1 MRVPNVGEE
10 FGRYRLDRVLGQGG
24 MGIVFAATDPRLGRT
39 VALKVITGVLA
50 QSPEFRARFQAEA
63 AALARLDSPYVIAI
77 HDHDEVDG
85 TPYIVTQYVDG
96 ADLGTLLKERG
107 PLPAR
112 QALLLCAQL
121 ARGLADAHRVGVI
134 HRDVK
139 PGNVLLRGAGTDDVH
154 AYLCDFGIARADG
167 IEGPAP
173 TAAGMVAGTW
183 SYLSPERTAGLPAS
197 PASDLYA
204 LGCLLWAC
212 LTGREPYQGT
222 DVQVALAHQTA
233 PIPQLPGSG
242 RLVDGLN
249 AVIARAL
256 AKEPAERYD
265 DAALLRA
272 DLERLVALAPEE
284 TVEAPTADP
293 GAVTAVRPTGGSGQ
307 GRSAA
312 PPPPPPPPPMPAG
325 GAGAAPTAPSQPHEP
340 RRSRAG
346 LLLGIGV
353 VVLALVAGGVAWTLL
368 RGDDEKDDGDRTTA
382 GTPAGILGDRDGD
395 GFGDVVIT
403 QARDGLEPPS
413 ALYTVPSNGKQFG
426 TPVRTL
432 PAAPTFIT
440 TLGDVDGDARDDVVW
455 VDEEDDVLS
464 ATTQPAEGEPWTAR
478 LTLDPAWEITRS
490 SATLGDVDGDGLDDL
505 ILIGDTEGGVGVHV
519 SLAGKKTFEPLSQ
532 WYRSPHA
539 ASGFGTWLWTG
550 DMDGDGDDEVL
561 LWTDAE
567 ETEEPVRGRIDMLTA
582 NEAGDGFEQLAKERE
597 FTDPKVNPGIAPW
610 MIGDTDG
617 DGRDEIVA
625 VGIIPLGDGVYD
637 LGGRLHTYELED
649 GEIPQRQWWRNLS
662 EAELEDPA
670 RNVLGIALRLGIS
683 DVNGDGK
690 ADVVQFVEALD
701 PNGKEAKDEERELQ
715 LWVMLSDGKEFG
727 DPQLW
732 STVDC
737 STQCADIWTMMS
749 GG

>member
-50 QSPEFRARFQAEA
+50 RSPEFRARFQAEA

-96 ADLGTLLKERG
+96 ADLGTLLKEQG
-107 PLPAR
+107 SLPAR

-121 ARGLADAHRVGVI
+121 ARGLGDAHRVGVV

-139 PGNVLLRGAGTDDVH
+139 PGNVLLRGAGTDDLH
-154 AYLCDFGIARADG
+154 AYLCDFGIARSEG
-167 IEGPAP
+167 IDGPAP
-173 TAAGMVAGTW
+173 TATGMVAGTW

-222 DVQVALAHQTA
+222 DVQIALAHQTA

-242 RLVDGLN
+242 AFVDGLN

-256 AKEPAERYD
+256 AKDPADRYD
-265 DAALLRA
+265 DAAVLRA
-272 DLERLVALAPEE
+272 DLERLAAIAPDE
-284 TVEAPTADP
+284 TVQPPTADP
-293 GAVTAVRPTGGSGQ
+293 GAVTALRPAGAPTH
-307 GRSAA
+307 
-312 PPPPPPPPPMPAG
+312 PPPPPPSPAG
-325 GAGAAPTAPSQPHEP
+325 GAGAAPTAPSQP
-340 RRSRAG
+340 RRSGGRRTG
-346 LLLGIGV
+346 LLVGIGIA
-353 VVLALVAGGVAWTLL
+353 VLALVVGGIAWTLL
-368 RGDDEKDDGDRTTA
+368 RGDDDQGDGDGSAA
-382 GTPAGILGDRDGD
+382 GEKPAGILGDRDGD
-395 GFGDVVIT
+395 GLGDVVLT

-426 TPVRTL
+426 TPVKTL
-432 PAAPTFIT
+432 PAAPTFVT
-440 TLGDVDGDARDDVVW
+440 TVGDVDGDARDDVVW
-455 VDEEDDVLS
+455 VDEEDDVLT
-464 ATTQPAEGEPWTAR
+464 ATVQPAEGEPWTSR
-478 LTLDPAWEITRS
+478 LTLDPAWEISRS
-490 SATLGDVDGDGLDDL
+490 SAVLGDIDGDGLDDL
-505 ILIGDTEGGVGVHV
+505 ILVGDTEGGVGIHV
-519 SLAGKKTFEPLSQ
+519 SSAGDKEFEPLSQ

-539 ASGFGTWLWTG
+539 GAGGFGVWLWTG

-567 ETEEPVRGRIDMLTA
+567 EDEEPVRGRIDMLTA
-582 NEAGDGFEQLAKERE
+582 NEARDGFEQLAEERE

-610 MIGDTDG
+610 MVGDVDG

-637 LGGRLHTYELED
+637 LGGRLHTYELAGD
-649 GEIPQRQWWRNLS
+649 EIPQRQWWRNLS
-662 EAELEDPA
+662 GPELEDPA
-670 RNVLGIALRLGIS
+670 RNVQGVALRLGIS

-690 ADVVQFVEALD
+690 ADVVQFVEALGPD
-701 PNGKEAKDEERELQ
+701 GTEATDEERELQ
-715 LWVMLSDGKEFG
+715 LWVMLSDGTAFG

-732 STVDC
+732 SNVDC
-737 STQCADIWTMMS
+737 STQCADVWTMLS

>member
-121 ARGLADAHRVGVI
+121 ARGLGDAHRVGVI

-197 PASDLYA
+197 PGSDLYA

-242 RLVDGLN
+242 QLVDGLN

-256 AKEPAERYD
+256 AKDPAERYD

-272 DLERLVALAPEE
+272 DLERLAALAPEE

-293 GAVTAVRPTGGSGQ
+293 GAVTAVRPTGGSGP
-307 GRSAA
+307 GRPAA
-312 PPPPPPPPPMPAG
+312 PPPPPPPPSPAG
-325 GAGAAPTAPSQPHEP
+325 SAGAAPTAPSQPRKP

-346 LLLGIGV
+346 LLIGIGV
-353 VVLALVAGGVAWTLL
+353 VVLALVAGGLAWALL
-368 RGDDEKDDGDRTTA
+368 RGDDKEDGKAADEKPTR
-382 GTPAGILGDRDGD
+382 ILGDSDGD
-395 GFGDVVIT
+395 GLGDVVIT
-403 QARDGLEPPS
+403 QARDGLEPPT
-413 ALYTVPSNGKQFG
+413 ALYTVPSDGKQFG
-426 TPVRTL
+426 TPVRAL
-432 PAAPTFIT
+432 AAAQTFIT
-440 TLGDVDGDARDDVVW
+440 TVGDVDGDARSDVVW
-455 VDEEDDVLS
+455 VDEEDDVLT
-464 ATTQPAEGEPWTAR
+464 ATVQSAEGDPWTAE
-478 LTLDPAWEITRS
+478 LTLDPAWEISPS
-490 SATLGDVDGDGLDDL
+490 SAALGDVNGDGRDDL
-505 ILIGDTEGGVGVHV
+505 VLLGDIEGGLGVHV
-519 SLAGKKTFEPLSQ
+519 SFAGEETFEPLSH

-539 ASGFGTWLWTG
+539 AASGFGNWLWTG

-567 ETEEPVRGRIDMLTA
+567 EDEKPIRGRIDMLTA
-582 NEAGDGFEQLAKERE
+582 NEAGDGFEQLARERE

-610 MIGDTDG
+610 MIGDVDG

-625 VGIIPLGDGVYD
+625 VGLIPLGDGAYD
-637 LGGRLHTYELED
+637 LGGRLHTYELA
-649 GEIPQRQWWRNLS
+649 GAGIPAREWWRNLS
-662 EAELEDPA
+662 KPELKDPA
-670 RNVLGIALRLGIS
+670 KNVQGIAIRLGIS

-690 ADVVQFVEALD
+690 ADVVQFVEALGPD
-701 PNGKEAKDEERELQ
+701 GKEAEDEERELE
-715 LWVMLSDGKEFG
+715 LWVMLSDGTAFG

-732 STVDC
+732 SKVDC
-737 STQCADIWTMMS
+737 STQCGDVWVMLS
-749 GG
+749 GS

>member
-96 ADLGTLLKERG
+96 ADLGTLLKDQG
-107 PLPAR
+107 PMPAR

-121 ARGLADAHRVGVI
+121 ARGLGDAHRVGVI

-154 AYLCDFGIARADG
+154 AYLCDFGIARSDG
-167 IEGPAP
+167 IDGPAP
-173 TAAGMVAGTW
+173 TATGMVAGTW

-204 LGCLLWAC
+204 LGCLLWTC
-212 LTGREPYQGT
+212 LTGHEPYQGT

-242 RLVDGLN
+242 QLVDGLN
-249 AVIARAL
+249 AVIAKAL
-256 AKEPAERYD
+256 AKDPAERYD
-265 DAALLRA
+265 DAAVLRA
-272 DLERLVALAPEE
+272 DLERLAALAPDE
-284 TVEAPTADP
+284 TIEAPVSAP
-293 GAVTAVRPTGGSGQ
+293 GAVTAVRPTG
-307 GRSAA
+307 SAA
-312 PPPPPPPPPMPAG
+312 PPPPPPPPSPAG
-325 GAGAAPTAPSQPHEP
+325 SGGAAPTAPSQPRSPH
-340 RRSRAG
+340 RRRAG
-346 LLLGIGV
+346 LLIGVGV
-353 VVLALVAGGVAWTLL
+353 VVLALVIGGIAWALL
-368 RGDDEKDDGDRTTA
+368 RGDDDGADGDEAAKEKPA
-382 GTPAGILGDRDGD
+382 GTFGDRNGD
-395 GFGDVVIT
+395 GYGDVVLT

-413 ALYTVPSNGKQFG
+413 AVYTVPSNGKQFG
-426 TPVRTL
+426 TPVRAL
-432 PAAPTFIT
+432 PAAPSFIT
-440 TLGDVDGDARDDVVW
+440 TVGDVDGDAREDVVW
-455 VDEEDDVLS
+455 VDEEDDVLT
-464 ATTQPAEGEPWTAR
+464 ATVQPAEGDPWTSR
-478 LTLDPAWEITRS
+478 LTLDPAWEISRA
-490 SATLGDVDGDGLDDL
+490 SAVLGDVDGDGLDDL
-505 ILIGDTEGGVGVHV
+505 VLLGDTEGGVGVHV
-519 SLAGKKTFEPLSQ
+519 SLAGDKEFEPPSQ

-539 ASGFGTWLWTG
+539 EASGFGTWLWTG

-567 ETEEPVRGRIDMLTA
+567 EDEEPVRGRIDMLTA
-582 NEAGDGFEQLAKERE
+582 NEARDGFEQLAKERE

-610 MIGDTDG
+610 MIGDVDG

-625 VGIIPLGDGVYD
+625 VGIIPLGGGSYD
-637 LGGRLHTYELED
+637 LGGRLHTYELD
-649 GEIPQRQWWRNLS
+649 GDEIPQRQWWRNLS
-662 EAELEDPA
+662 ETELKDPA
-670 RNVLGIALRLGIS
+670 KNVQGIALRLGIS

-690 ADVVQFVEALD
+690 ADVVQFVEALG
-701 PNGKEAKDEERELQ
+701 PNGKEAKDEERALQ
-715 LWVMLSDGKEFG
+715 LWVMLSDGTAFG

-737 STQCADIWTMMS
+737 STQCADNWTMLS

>member
-96 ADLGTLLKERG
+96 ADLGSQLKDHG
-107 PLPAR
+107 PMHAR

-121 ARGLADAHRVGVI
+121 ARGLGDAHRVGVI

-154 AYLCDFGIARADG
+154 AYLCDFGIARSDG
-167 IEGPAP
+167 IDSPAP
-173 TAAGMVAGTW
+173 TATGMVAGTW

-204 LGCLLWAC
+204 LGCLLWTC

-233 PIPQLPGSG
+233 PIPQLAGSG
-242 RLVDGLN
+242 AFVDGLN
-249 AVIARAL
+249 AVISRAL
-256 AKEPAERYD
+256 AKDPAERYD
-265 DAALLRA
+265 DAAVLRA
-272 DLERLVALAPEE
+272 DLERLAALAPDE
-284 TVEAPTADP
+284 TLEAPVSAP
-293 GAVTAVRPTGGSGQ
+293 GAVTVVRPAGPAT
-307 GRSAA
+307 
-312 PPPPPPPPPMPAG
+312 PPPPPPPPPSVAG
-325 GAGAAPTAPSQPHEP
+325 SGGSAPTAPSQPRTA
-340 RRSRAG
+340 RRRRAG
-346 LLLGIGV
+346 LLVGIGI
-353 VVLALVAGGVAWTLL
+353 VVLALVVGGIAWTLL
-368 RGDDEKDDGDRTTA
+368 RGDDDQEDGGKAAEGKPAGVFGDRN
-382 GTPAGILGDRDGD
+382 GDGLGD
-395 GFGDVVIT
+395 VLVT
-403 QARDGLEPPS
+403 QSRDGLEPPS

-426 TPVRTL
+426 TPLREL
-432 PAAPTFIT
+432 PAAPTFLT
-440 TLGDVDGDARDDVVW
+440 TVGDVDGDARDDVVW
-455 VDEEDDVLS
+455 VDEEDDVLT
-464 ATTQPAEGEPWTAR
+464 ATVQPAEGDPWTSR
-478 LTLDPAWEITRS
+478 LTLDPAWEISRA
-490 SATLGDVDGDGLDDL
+490 SAVLGDIDGDGLDDL
-505 ILIGDTEGGVGVHV
+505 VLLGDTEGGVGIHV
-519 SLAGKKTFEPLSQ
+519 SFAEEKAFEPLSQ

-539 ASGFGTWLWTG
+539 EASGFGTWLWTG

-567 ETEEPVRGRIDMLTA
+567 ESQEPVRGRIDMLTA

-610 MIGDTDG
+610 MIGDVDG

-637 LGGRLHTYELED
+637 LGGRLHTYELD
-649 GEIPQRQWWRNLS
+649 GDEIPQRQWWRNLS
-662 EAELEDPA
+662 GDELKDPA
-670 RNVLGIALRLGIS
+670 KNVQGIALRLGLS

-690 ADVVQFVEALD
+690 ADVVQFAEALGPD
-701 PNGKEAKDEERELQ
+701 GKEAKDEERELQ
-715 LWVMLSDGKEFG
+715 LWVMLSDGSAFG

-737 STQCADIWTMMS
+737 GTQCADNWTMLS